1 MDFNTLPTVV
11 MSVGHNQV
19 KITIEQNNCP
29 DGEVFSWTSKSTNDK
44 NIDSLSYEDIQKILG
59 WANSFNRF
67 DWFLKIK
74 SKCFGNIYWQGLAYA
89 YVDSDNLC
97 EFRQE
102 AKAAFNS
109 NQPDKSALMTIEE
122 SEFLKNLPQRITIYR
137 GMTLEEYES
146 AEWSISWTLNKEIAE
161 FFRDKYT
168 RNLKEIG
175 MPKLVHSIT
184 IDKSKVVAYFNGREE
199 QEIIYIHNKM

>member
-1 MDFNTLPTVV
+1 MDLNTLPTVV

-19 KITIEQNNCP
+19 KITIEQNDCP
-29 DGEVFSWTSKSTNDK
+29 DRVVFGWTSKSTNEK
-44 NIDSLSYEDIQKILG
+44 NIDSLSYEDIQIILR

-74 SKCFGNIYWQGLAYA
+74 SKCFGDIYWHALAYA
-89 YVDSDNLC
+89 YTDSDNLC

-102 AKAAFNS
+102 AKEAFNS
-109 NQPDKSALMTIEE
+109 NQPNKSALMTIEE

-161 FFRDKYT
+161 FFCNKYT

-175 MPKLVHSIT
+175 MPKIVHSIT

-199 QEIIYIHNKM
+199 QEIIYIHDKM